1 MNSLPFWAFWALNI
15 LASGVFIY
23 LNYKNAEQLTPE
35 QKSEKERLIREENQ
49 LSRWQNWS
57 FLAGMIVLVLLN
69 LYSSFRIPVRWFFY
83 LVILHSAY
91 TIFRNRSIY
100 KKINLPEKFIKRE
113 LLLGICS
120 IAVLAIMIFY
130 IF

>member
-1 MNSLPFWAFWALNI
+1 MTYLPFWAFWALNI

-23 LNYKNAEQLTPE
+23 FNYKNAELLTPE
-35 QKSEKERLIREENQ
+35 QKEEKARLLHDENK
-49 LSRWQNWS
+49 LSRPQNWG
-57 FLAGMIVLVLLN
+57 FLGALVVLVLLN
-69 LYSSFRIPVRWFFY
+69 LYSSINIPVRYFFY
-83 LVILHSAY
+83 LIILNSAY

-100 KKINLPEKFIKRE
+100 KKINLPEKFIQRE

-120 IAVLAIMIFY
+120 IAILAIMIFV

>member
-35 QKSEKERLIREENQ
+35 QKSEKERLIREENK

-57 FLAGMIVLVLLN
+57 FLLAMVTLVLLN
-69 LYSSFRIPVRWFFY
+69 IYTSLQIPVRWFFY
-83 LVILHSAY
+83 LVILQSAY
-91 TIFRNRSIY
+91 TIFRNCSIY
-100 KKINLPEKFIKRE
+100 KKIN
-113 LLLGICS
+113 
-120 IAVLAIMIFY
+120 
-130 IF
+130 